1 MNFDTSISRRVRVEC
16 HQDARVVSL
25 HGEHD
30 VSTAPLVR
38 ERLAEARSA
47 SGLIVVDMTAATF
60 VDTTL
65 AMTLV
70 EAFRADT
77 PPRLRFVM
85 PADTFPRR
93 AFFRMGVG
101 TWLPIYDRLDD
112 ALTDQTARSPSN

>member
-1 MNFDTSISRRVRVEC
+1 MNFDTSVSTRVRVER
-16 HQDARVVSL
+16 HQEARVVSL

-47 SGLIVVDMTAATF
+47 GGLVVVDMTAATF

-70 EAFRADT
+70 EAFRADK

-85 PADTFPRR
+85 PPDTFPRR
-93 AFFRMGVG
+93 AFFRMGFATG
-101 TWLPIYDRLDD
+101 LPVYDRLED
-112 ALTDQTARSPSN
+112 ALTDQTARSRSN